1 MRTKMISTRTLV
13 AMVLVLAPLAGA
25 QQRQE
30 EKERAAQLQPD
41 PAVQAGIRRL
51 LAAASLEEQSAALDS
66 LRAGAGAEHELLV
79 QQLFLFS
86 EHATDTREAMVLGVV
101 LQRLAVPAQHVVRAL
116 VPLLESGDV
125 ALRAAVGNVL
135 SEYEHLSVDRGADFS
150 VYRPLLEQGLALGL
164 VRHLFETDPG
174 AALLALARVQVT
186 DPAELRAL
194 LWAEHEVADVLWKL
208 RFGFRE
214 RADLRQSE
222 PEALAQLDLLA
233 RHPRWW
239 ARYYAAR
246 VGSLEPALAVRTEEL
261 RRDEHALVREAAS
274 AAR

>member
-1 MRTKMISTRTLV
+1 MIPTRTFL
-13 AMVLVLAPLAGA
+13 AIVLALAPSGDA
-25 QQRQE
+25 QQE
-30 EKERAAQLQPD
+30 TEREPLLRPD
-41 PAVQAGIRRL
+41 PAVQANIRRL
-51 LAAASLEEQSAALDS
+51 LAAASPEEQRAVLEV
-66 LRAGAGAEHELLV
+66 LRAGAGAEHEILV
-79 QQLFLFS
+79 PQLFLFS
-86 EHATDTREAMVLGVV
+86 QQATDTREAMVLGVV

-116 VPLLESGDV
+116 VPLLESGDTKT
-125 ALRAAVGNVL
+125 RAAVGSVL
-135 SEYEHLSVDRGADFS
+135 SEYEHLSIDHGADFS
-150 VYRPLLEQGLALGL
+150 VYRPFLEQGLAVGL
-164 VRHLFETDPG
+164 VRHLFEVDPG
-174 AALLALARVQVT
+174 AALLAVTRVQVT

>member
-1 MRTKMISTRTLV
+1 M
-13 AMVLVLAPLAGA
+13 ALALATFAGA
-25 QQRQE
+25 QQTTQRE
-30 EKERAAQLQPD
+30 PLLRAD

-51 LAAASLEEQSAALDS
+51 LAATSPAEQRAALED
-66 LRAGAGAEHELLV
+66 LRAGAGPEHGLLV
-79 QQLFLFS
+79 PQLFLFTRQ
-86 EHATDTREAMVLGVV
+86 ATDTREAMVLGFV
-101 LQRLAVPAQHVVRAL
+101 LERLAVPGQHVVRAL
-116 VPLLESGDV
+116 VPLLESGD
-125 ALRAAVGNVL
+125 AAERAAVGNVL

-174 AALLALARVQVT
+174 AALLAVARVQVT

-214 RADLRQSE
+214 RGDLARSE
-222 PEALAQLDLLA
+222 PEALAQLELLA

-239 ARYYAAR
+239 ARLYAAR
-246 VGSLEPALAVRTEEL
+246 IGSLEPALATHMEEL
-261 RRDEHALVREAAS
+261 RRDEHALVREAA
-274 AAR
+274 AATR